1 MEFKLST
8 KEKGVFFASHQ
19 RSFEYP
25 WTYESYNCVL
35 CHLDTE
41 ESLNHLF
48 LECPFALSC
57 WNMLGLAHLIQ
68 DNLIDSVFLF
78 RTQIHKPFFMEII
91 IAMFWV
97 IWAARNNAV
106 FRNQQ
111 HSLQSCKQV
120 FGQELAQVK
129 LRAKKDSSLQI

>member
-1 MEFKLST
+1 
-8 KEKGVFFASHQ
+8 
-19 RSFEYP
+19 
-25 WTYESYNCVL
+25 
-35 CHLDTE
+35 
-41 ESLNHLF
+41 
-48 LECPFALSC
+48 
-57 WNMLGLAHLIQ
+57 MLGLAHLIQ

-91 IAMFWV
+91 IAMFCA
-97 IWAARNNAV
+97 IWTARNDAIL
-106 FRNQQ
+106 RNQQ

>member
-1 MEFKLST
+1 
-8 KEKGVFFASHQ
+8 
-19 RSFEYP
+19 
-25 WTYESYNCVL
+25 
-35 CHLDTE
+35 
-41 ESLNHLF
+41 
-48 LECPFALSC
+48 
-57 WNMLGLAHLIQ
+57 MLGLAHLIQ
-68 DNLIDSVFLF
+68 DNLIDLVFLF

-129 LRAKKDSSLQI
+129 LRAKEDLSLQI